1 MRTTKAT
8 EDYLEAILMVRERR
22 GVVRSVDV
30 AELLSV
36 TKPSV
41 TYATKRLR
49 ESGHIKMASDG
60 GITLTE
66 SGMEIASRIYERH
79 RLLADFLMGLGVD
92 EETAYRDA
100 CMIEHDISETSFDAL
115 CRHVGQEREIR

>member
-1 MRTTKAT
+1 MGTTKAT

-22 GVVRSVDV
+22 GFVRSVDV

-49 ESGHIKMASDG
+49 ESGHIEMAPDG

-79 RLLADFLMGLGVD
+79 RLLADFLMSLGVD

-115 CRHVGQEREIR
+115 CRHAGQKREKR